1 MIGASTCDKPRDDLC
16 LRRRKL
22 TNTSDDISR
31 SIASA
36 MSQVAQRAVDQALSI
51 DPCQIVAFDVLVLA
65 CRLKFASNTFL
76 PALGLSNSELVVEMK
91 VALEERVALVVI
103 WRHDRAWSTALWTT

>member
-1 MIGASTCDKPRDDLC
+1 MIGASTCDKQRDDLR

-36 MSQVAQRAVDQALSI
+36 MSQVAQRAVDQALI
-51 DPCQIVAFDVLVLA
+51 DPGQIVTFDVLVLA
-65 CRLKFASNTFL
+65 CRLKFGSNTFL
-76 PALGLSNSELVVEMK
+76 PAL
-91 VALEERVALVVI
+91 
-103 WRHDRAWSTALWTT
+103 

>member
-1 MIGASTCDKPRDDLC
+1 MIGASTCDKQRDDLH

-31 SIASA
+31 SIATA

-51 DPCQIVAFDVLVLA
+51 DPGQIVAFDVLVLT
-65 CRLKFASNTFL
+65 CRLKFGSNTFL

-91 VALEERVALVVI
+91 VALRSASC
-103 WRHDRAWSTALWTT
+103 D